1 MFEGSVNSSSFEN
14 NETAHST
21 ITHTPSILLV
31 EDDELLNKQLTALLE
46 TRDYQV
52 TNLACGAT
60 ALSALSQ
67 NQFDLIILD
76 VNLPEVDGFGLLNYI
91 RAHSNTPVIMLTAF
105 GAEEHRI
112 RGLQFGADDY
122 ISKPCNFT
130 EVILRIDAILR
141 RSGYHA
147 HASPS
152 SNRYLEHHELKLDR
166 HEYEVSVQ
174 GASKV
179 TLTPIQFKLL
189 WTLVQNHG
197 GVQSKPYLYQMVL
210 EREFSP
216 YDRSLDMHLSRVRKT
231 LTAMGM
237 PQDRIQTVHG
247 KGYLVR

>member
-1 MFEGSVNSSSFEN
+1 MFDGSVNSSSFDSSE
-14 NETAHST
+14 
-21 ITHTPSILLV
+21 ITHTTSASAPSILLV
-31 EDDELLNKQLTALLE
+31 EDDELLNKQLTALLKS
-46 TRDYQV
+46 RSYSV
-52 TNLACGAT
+52 TNLMCGAK

-67 NQFDLIILD
+67 SQFDLIILD

-130 EVILRIDAILR
+130 EVSLRIDAILR
-141 RSGYHA
+141 RSGYN
-147 HASPS
+147 ASPS

-174 GASKV
+174 DANKV

-197 GVQSKPYLYQMVL
+197 AVQSKPYLYQMVL